1 MRTRLVFPVTEYSH
15 AVGNAVVGG
24 YVYRGSAIPA
34 LKGDYLFADYGT
46 ARVWFKTGPGAA
58 AHILTGVSQK
68 LPNVSS
74 FGRNARGELFLS
86 SLNGRIY
93 KLVP

>member
-1 MRTRLVFPVTEYSH
+1 MSEYSH
-15 AVGNAVVGG
+15 AVGDAVIGG

-46 ARVWFKTGPGAA
+46 ARVWFKTSPGAA
-58 AHILTGVSQK
+58 AHILTGISQK

-74 FGRNARGELFLS
+74 FGQNAKGELFLS
-86 SLNGRIY
+86 SLDGKIY